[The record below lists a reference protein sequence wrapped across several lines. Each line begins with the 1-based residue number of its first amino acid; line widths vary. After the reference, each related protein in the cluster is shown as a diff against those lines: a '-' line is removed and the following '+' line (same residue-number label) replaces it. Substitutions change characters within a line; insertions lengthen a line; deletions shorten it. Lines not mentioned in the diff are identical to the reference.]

1 MERRKHGGH
10 WIILNISVFHLHDGP
25 RGRPRRGDDD
35 PMGHALVLEE
45 GDELVPTGQGGAHSR
60 SGGHAK
66 LQVGHPGGH
75 ACV

>member
-1 MERRKHGGH
+1 M
-10 WIILNISVFHLHDGP
+10 
-25 RGRPRRGDDD
+25 RGDDD

-45 GDELVPTGQGGAHSR
+45 GDELVPTGRGAAHSR

-66 LQVGHPGGH
+66 VQVGHPGGH